1 MPRIKP
7 PRDKEPQDV
16 EVEIDYDPVVT
27 EESNPT
33 DSFAELATD
42 TDAQKESKK
51 EAAREYRRHKKA
63 EEEARVAETSDL
75 KKQLED
81 MRAAIEEGRKVQ
93 IETQRQQAEAQTR
106 LQEAQRESSGYLTRA
121 EEAEY
126 QSVLTAMGAAE
137 SESEGAQRDLEGA
150 LTNGDHRAATDAQKR
165 IARAEAKIIQLEDG
179 KNILEQ
185 RKATAAAKAEDLKRN
200 PPPAQRLSVE
210 QQIDANSALLPSQK
224 DWLKSHPDAWT
235 DQRKNM
241 RLQGAHVEAE
251 DKGFTP
257 GSKKYFQY
265 LEDRLGYSETEEEID
280 GDEEDDDPEPVS
292 RRQTARRT
300 LVSAPVS
307 RDAPTN
313 SGKPSSSKIKLSVKQ
328 QEAAAIS
335 GISPQEYA
343 RNLMRLNEMK
353 EEGYYDN

>member
-7 PRDKEPQDV
+7 PKDKEPQDV
-16 EVEIDYDPVVT
+16 EVEIDYEPIVA
-27 EESNPT
+27 EENNPA

-42 TDAQKESKK
+42 TDAQRESKK
-51 EAAREYRRHKKA
+51 EAAREYRRQKKA

-81 MRAAIEEGRKVQ
+81 MRAAVAEGRKAQ
-93 IETQRQQAEAQTR
+93 LETQRQQAEAQSR

-137 SESEGAQRDLEGA
+137 SESEGAQRDLEA
-150 LTNGDHRAATDAQKR
+150 SLTNGDHRAATDAQKR

-185 RKATAAAKAEDLKRN
+185 RKATAAAKAEELKRN

-224 DWLKSHPDAWT
+224 EWLKTHTDAWT

-265 LEDRLGYSETEEEID
+265 LEDRLGYSEAEEEID
-280 GDEEDDDPEPVS
+280 DNEEEEEEPVS

-313 SGKPSSSKIKLSVKQ
+313 SGKPSSSKIKLSARQ
-328 QEAAAIS
+328 QEAATIA